1 MGVQIMHRINR
12 QHVLRNYRENIIHKY
27 LNIRYERIKWKIE

>member
-12 QHVLRNYRENIIHKY
+12 QHLLQNDLENIIHKY
-27 LNIRYERIKWKIE
+27 LNIRYELIKWKIE